1 MAHIKTGLD
10 YYSHPTNMTDSA
22 ELMDIRMEY
31 GSVGLMVWFAL
42 LDLIY
47 EHEGYFIRYDPENR
61 NRTLIQIMNKISG
74 KDAPSKADIM
84 SVISY
89 MVEIGL
95 FDAGAFEKGI
105 LTSCDIQMQYFQG
118 TLKRKDV
125 KVDKD
130 IWMLSMDDMLSV
142 SEKSPIISFFYK
154 TQNQN
159 DVILSD
165 NDVIISDNDVNLP
178 QSKVKKSKVKES
190 REKAEK
196 SKEKAEESKVNAPAC
211 ESSCAPAEGLADTSD
226 SLPADTLSFDEGT
239 DSGEDIPECEP
250 ACEELDYTQYSSY
263 VIDDENGVPQPYVP
277 AREPADMQDMP
288 VYGVDIPFP
297 DEPPE
302 DSECYALPPEE
313 SYDLTSEQYDPD
325 DYDFSLQELAERSPV
340 GAAVAR
346 MLSHCNIVTEDGRSI
361 PVTEYQP
368 QRGGRPVP
376 PKPMPAKQQPSGFVE
391 TPPDMQRRAVL
402 TRTAMN
408 GGVIDVSAE
417 IAKIC
422 AEGERNSA
430 LFEEKYGSYEEY
442 RRKLD
447 EEALASGDVTIIK
460 VPKPKEPEQLPP
472 QHKALAQRYGE
483 NNVQLYLVKYRQW
496 CERNDRPLGDVYAAI
511 EKWMAKDL
519 GKGN

>member
-1 MAHIKTGLD
+1 MAHIKTGID
-10 YYSHPTNMTDSA
+10 YYAHTVGMTRDRRLRTMRRRFGSA
-22 ELMDIRMEY
+22 GIDVWFTLLDMIYSDKGYYLDFSGDERENTLMDIAQEVSGKGAPDEDEIAVMIQAFAD
-31 GSVGLMVWFAL
+31 VGLLDGAL
-42 LDLIY
+42 FERGVLSSA
-47 EHEGYFIRYDPENR
+47 E
-61 NRTLIQIMNKISG
+61 IQEQYY
-74 KDAPSKADIM
+74 M
-84 SVISY
+84 S
-89 MVEIGL
+89 
-95 FDAGAFEKGI
+95 
-105 LTSCDIQMQYFQG
+105 
-118 TLKRKDV
+118 TLKRAHVDV
-125 KVDKD
+125 DENV
-130 IWMLSMDDMLSV
+130 WMLSFEQMNKLSSKSV
-142 SEKSPIISFFYK
+142 LLSDEKSKSSVKPLVSRQIDSLNP
-154 TQNQN
+154 QS
-159 DVILSD
+159 DVR
-165 NDVIISDNDVNLP
+165 LP

-226 SLPADTLSFDEGT
+226 SLPANALSFDEGT

-302 DSECYALPPEE
+302 DFGGYELPPEDA
-313 SYDLTSEQYDPD
+313 YDLTSEQYDPD

-391 TPPDMQRRAVL
+391 TPPDLQRRAAL

-460 VPKPKEPEQLPP
+460 VPRPKEPEQLPP

-519 GKGN
+519 GRGN